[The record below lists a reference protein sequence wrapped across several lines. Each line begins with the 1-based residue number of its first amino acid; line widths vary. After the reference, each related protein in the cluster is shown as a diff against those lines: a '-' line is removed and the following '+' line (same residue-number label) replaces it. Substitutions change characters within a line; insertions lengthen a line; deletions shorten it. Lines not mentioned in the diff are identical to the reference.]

1 MTAPLDVAAARA
13 RFPALAHTQDGRPCV
28 FADAPGGTQ
37 VPDTVIE
44 AIAAYLRDANANTW
58 GAFPTSR
65 ATDATID
72 AARSAAA
79 DLIGCDPD
87 QVVFGPNMT
96 TLAFTLARAIRR
108 TLHPEDEVVVTILD
122 HDANVAPWLIAAQ
135 DAGATVRWVDVTT
148 EDCALDLDSL
158 DAAITERT
166 KVVAFT
172 MASNAVGTIT
182 PAAEIVRR
190 AHGVG
195 ALAVADAVHLAPHRL
210 LAFDGICADVLFC
223 SPYKF
228 YGPHLGVMAG
238 TRDVL
243 TTLRPDKVRPAT
255 DAIPERWETGTKN
268 HEGLAGLAA
277 AVDYLAS
284 LGDGLTR
291 RDRITSAMGRVTK
304 HEAQL
309 SHRFLTN
316 LPLGA
321 RLLGIADPSRVAERA
336 PTFALRLND
345 RHPRDDAE
353 AFAKR
358 GIFVWDGDYYAMAIM
373 QRLGLA
379 DTGGA
384 TRIGFCHY
392 HTLEEVDRV
401 LEATAEI
408 AGA

>member
-1 MTAPLDVAAARA
+1 MTTPLDVAGIRA
-13 RFPALAHTQDGRPCV
+13 SFPALARAQDGRPCV

-37 VPDTVIE
+37 VPEAVIE
-44 AIAAYLRDANANTW
+44 AMSAYLRDANANTW

-65 ATDATID
+65 ATDATIE

-79 DLIGCDPD
+79 DLIGCDAD

-96 TLAFTLARAIRR
+96 TLAFALARAVRR
-108 TLHPEDEVVVTILD
+108 ILRPGDEVVVTMLD

-135 DAGATVRWVDVTT
+135 DAGATVRWVDIETG
-148 EDCALDLDSL
+148 DCTLDLESL
-158 DAAITERT
+158 DAGITPRT

-172 MASNAVGTIT
+172 LASNAVGTIT

-195 ALAVADAVHLAPHRL
+195 ALAIADAVHLAPHRSIEL
-210 LAFDGICADVLFC
+210 TSLGADVLFC

-238 TRDVL
+238 TRDL
-243 TTLRPDKVRPAT
+243 LSSLQPDKVRPAT
-255 DAIPERWETGTKN
+255 NDTPDRWETGTKN
-268 HEGLAGLAA
+268 HEGLAGLVA

-284 LGDGLTR
+284 LGEGASR
-291 RDRITSAMGRVTK
+291 RDKIATAMDRITK

-309 SHRFLTN
+309 SDRFLRG
-316 LPLGA
+316 LPPGA
-321 RLLGIADPSRVAERA
+321 RLLGIVDPSRVAERA

-373 QRLGLA
+373 ERLGLA
-379 DTGGA
+379 PTGGA

-392 HTLEEVDRV
+392 HTLDEVDRV

-408 AGA
+408 ARA

>member
-1 MTAPLDVAAARA
+1 MTTPLDITAIRA
-13 RFPALAHTQDGRPCV
+13 RFPGLARTKDGRPCV
-28 FADAPGGTQ
+28 FTDAPGGTQ

-44 AIAAYLRDANANTW
+44 AMSAYLRDANANTW

-79 DLIGCDPD
+79 DLIGCDAD
-87 QVVFGPNMT
+87 QIVFGPNMT
-96 TLAFTLARAIRR
+96 TLAFALSRAIRR
-108 TLHPEDEVVVTILD
+108 TLEPGDEVVVTMLD

-135 DAGATVRWVDVTT
+135 EAGATIRWVDVDIR
-148 EDCALDLDSL
+148 DCTLDLDSL
-158 DAAITERT
+158 DAALTRRT
-166 KVVAFT
+166 KLVAFT
-172 MASNAVGTIT
+172 LASNAVGTIT
-182 PAAEIVRR
+182 SAVEIVRH

-195 ALAVADAVHLAPHRL
+195 ALAVADAVHLAPHRSIDFASL
-210 LAFDGICADVLFC
+210 GADVLFC

-238 TRDVL
+238 SGDL
-243 TTLRPDKVRPAT
+243 LSSLQPDKVRPAT
-255 DAIPERWETGTKN
+255 DDIPDRWETGTKN
-268 HEGLAGLAA
+268 HEGLAGLVA

-284 LGDGLTR
+284 LGDGPSR
-291 RDRITSAMGRVTK
+291 RDRITTAMDRITN

-309 SHRFLTN
+309 SDRFLRG
-316 LPLGA
+316 LPPGA
-321 RLLGIADPSRVAERA
+321 RLLGIADPSHVAERA

-379 DTGGA
+379 ATGGA

-392 HTLEEVDRV
+392 HTPDEVDRV

-408 AGA
+408 ARA